1 MSDQKE
7 TQMLHYDP
15 RTISKS
21 VYQKLKAVKDKTEES
36 KDNDKQTKH
45 DKQRN
50 QAIELYTYIATWG
63 LLRLK
68 GEETALK
75 NEPQKQKVVECFF
88 EVLGELVFP
97 SIDPNI
103 SSPNQLKDNAGLTKL
118 MGMSASEY
126 LGITGVGLQ
135 VAREFSFWAES
146 LYPKSKNNIPV
157 NQTTH

>member
-15 RTISKS
+15 RTISTN
-21 VYQKLKAVKDKTEES
+21 VYQKLKTVKDSTQDS
-36 KDNDKQTKH
+36 KEH

-68 GEETALK
+68 GEETALR
-75 NEPQKQKVVECFF
+75 NEPEKQKVVVCFF
-88 EVLGELVFP
+88 EALGELVFP
-97 SIDPNI
+97 SIGSNLN
-103 SSPNQLKDNAGLTKL
+103 SPNPLTGNAGLTKL
-118 MGMSASEY
+118 MDLDASEY
-126 LGITGVGLQ
+126 LGITGVALQ

-146 LYPKSKNNIPV
+146 LYPKSRNNIPV